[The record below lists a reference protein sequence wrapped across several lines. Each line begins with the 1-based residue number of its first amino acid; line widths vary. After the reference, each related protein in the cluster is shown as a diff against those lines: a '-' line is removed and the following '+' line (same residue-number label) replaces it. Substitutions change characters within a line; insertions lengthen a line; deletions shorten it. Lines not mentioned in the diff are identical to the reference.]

1 MDQSKTFTKLLRVL
15 QFRKHIK
22 ELTSACKRINK
33 DGCYEFVTDKT
44 ETLSTQKKSTKFN
57 IFRSKKRRNKNS
69 YHLSTQVESNME
81 CITVDNHE
89 QPLKNMNSYE
99 HLSHATPTS
108 PANLSMIISQ
118 SYKPLHVKSTQF
130 NKNTIAVTK
139 GTTVKALYT
148 ISNWVFIEIPET
160 GETGFIPIYCIR
172 LLEPS
177 NPLFESPSQ
186 NNISLLNVSIYD
198 KPRYSRLSITNN
210 RSSSMSKSQ
219 PGHFISS
226 IGPCYLN
233 NEPQILK
240 NSRSTKSATFT
251 RPQIKDESV
260 LSQQISNISLYTYD
274 KDAYETLNLT
284 PHKNLS
290 INILD
295 NQPVIFRSNNRLRVI
310 ENYQR
315 QFVGDI
321 SVLESEV
328 VTLINPIESIGDWR
342 LVKRGD
348 GQQGYIP
355 KQIVVLDRNF
365 S

>member
-1 MDQSKTFTKLLRVL
+1 MILLSY
-15 QFRKHIK
+15 IPK

-33 DGCYEFVTDKT
+33 DGCYEFVTAKT
-44 ETLSTQKKSTKFN
+44 EPLSTQKKTTKFN
-57 IFRSKKRRNKNS
+57 IFRSKKRRNKSS
-69 YHLSTQVESNME
+69 YHLSTEVQSNME

-89 QPLKNMNSYE
+89 RPLKNMNSYE

-139 GTTVKALYT
+139 GTHVKALYA

-160 GETGFIPIYCIR
+160 GETGFIPIYCTR
-172 LLEPS
+172 LLEPVNS
-177 NPLFESPSQ
+177 SFESSSQ
-186 NNISLLNVSIYD
+186 NNISLLNVSICD

-210 RSSSMSKSQ
+210 RSYSMSA
-219 PGHFISS
+219 PRHGRFISS

-233 NEPQILK
+233 NEPQLSK
-240 NSRSTKSATFT
+240 SSRLTKTTTFT
-251 RPQIKDESV
+251 RPQIKDESI
-260 LSQQISNISLYTYD
+260 LSQQISNMSLHISD

-290 INILD
+290 ISLLD
-295 NQPVIFRSNNRLRVI
+295 NEPVIFRSNNRLRVI

-315 QFVGDI
+315 QFIGDI

-328 VTLINPIESIGDWR
+328 VTLVNPSESIGDWR

-355 KQIVVLDRNF
+355 KNIVILDRNF
-365 S
+365 T